1 MAIDGY
7 KSVQFTNYDTLK
19 WSWEV
24 KSLDPAKQEATIY
37 WKADIISGEYGEI
50 QSTGTKAWTMNVMDY
65 DKVKSSS
72 YNGTSYIAIGNNE
85 TKTIAS
91 GTFVIGHTSSA
102 YGRTTVDFSINID
115 ITFGGKSVGTVAV
128 SCGFRLDAPP
138 SGAMIVSAANFT
150 DEENPS
156 FTYTCD
162 YLVADSLQVTLN
174 VNGYTITRSIPIVSS
189 GQYTIELR
197 DDERNALRNATPNAV
212 TYSAT
217 YTLKTKYGSNTLSNA
232 QSKTFTIVNSFPA
245 VNPVIT
251 NDRDTNFILS
261 HDNELTLTPNIEV
274 KKGASIKS
282 WYVSYDG
289 KQSNN
294 GKLYDVASS
303 PVTLTV
309 IDSRGLVTI
318 RDIAV
323 DLIPYVELTCVV
335 ASSKSKIK
343 SDNTVD
349 ITFNISGQFYN
360 GSFNDGGS
368 GNAVT
373 LEYRY
378 KVNSGSWT
386 SYEWHSIDVSGNKWS
401 TSITFNQ
408 PYSNSITLEAK
419 VNDTYSQVIATSE
432 DTKVRPVFDWSNSDF
447 NFNVPVTV
455 MGTPMAYIVDQGS
468 FTHTPNGTFYWRKW
482 SDGTSE
488 LWGQHSFSCTFGTQ
502 WGNLYTSSAQSTTN
516 IKFPTGLFT
525 ETPSIVAQLRTRDT
539 GAFLMVPGGNTAT
552 SSSSTQTGVYELVRP
567 AYYGTN
573 SNFTICYNV
582 KGRWS

>member
-1 MAIDGY
+1 MATSGS
-7 KSVQFTNYDTLK
+7 KSYQFTNYDTLK
-19 WSWEV
+19 WSWEI
-24 KSLDPAKQEATIY
+24 KSLDPAKQEATIS
-37 WKADIISGEYGEI
+37 WKAEIISGEYGEI
-50 QSTGTKAWTMNVMDY
+50 QSTGAKAWTMNVMDY

-115 ITFGGKSVGTVAV
+115 INFGGKSVGTVAV

-138 SGAMIVSAANFT
+138 SGALIDSAANFT

-162 YLVADSLQVTLN
+162 YLTADSLKVTLT
-174 VNGYTITRSIPIVSS
+174 VNGYNITRDVPIVSS
-189 GQYTIELR
+189 GQCTIELT
-197 DDERNALRNATPNAV
+197 DAERNALRNATPNSV
-212 TYSAT
+212 TYPAT
-217 YTLKTKYGSNTLSNA
+217 YTLKTVYGSNPLQSVK
-232 QSKTFTIVNSFPA
+232 SKTFTIVNSFPA
-245 VNPVIT
+245 VDPVIT
-251 NDRDTNFILS
+251 NDRETNFILS
-261 HDNELTLTPNIEV
+261 HDNELTLTPNITV

-282 WYVSYDG
+282 WYVTYDG
-289 KQSNN
+289 KQSKN
-294 GKLYDVASS
+294 GKLTDVASS

-323 DLIPYVELTCVV
+323 DLIPYIELTCIVE
-335 ASSKSKIK
+335 SSKSAIK

-349 ITFNISGQFYN
+349 ITFDVSGQFYN

-373 LEYRY
+373 LEFRYRWN
-378 KVNSGSWT
+378 KDSWT
-386 SYEWHSIDVSGNKWS
+386 DYEWHSIDVSGNSWS
-401 TSITFNQ
+401 TSIEFNI
-408 PYSNSITLEAK
+408 PYSDTLILEAK
-419 VNDTYSQVIATSE
+419 VNDTYSEVITTS
-432 DTKVRPVFDWSNSDF
+432 DVTTVKPVFDWSNSDF

-455 MGTPMAYIVDQGS
+455 MGTPVAYIVDSGS
-468 FTHTPNGTFYWRKW
+468 FSTMPNGTFFWRKW

-488 LWGQHSFSCTFGTQ
+488 LWGSKSFGVSFQDTN
-502 WGNLYTSSAQSTTN
+502 WGEMSTTGT
-516 IKFPTGLFT
+516 ISGTDISFPTGLFA
-525 ETPSIVAQLRTRDT
+525 ERPIIIAQLLSRDA
-539 GAFLMVPGGNTAT
+539 GGILMVPGGNAINASAT
-552 SSSSTQTGVYELVRP
+552 STGEYEIARGSFISG
-567 AYYGTN
+567 YN
-573 SNFTICYNV
+573 NFTICYNV